1 MATIIA
7 KHLGP
12 TSRYGSRIRVRAEG
26 HPARTYAWDYALTP
40 EQNYVDAVSRYA
52 RERGIRPGDYV
63 AGEVRPG
70 LYAFVPAGSR
80 AYRIGAAPGAP

>member
-1 MATIIA
+1 MVTIIA

-12 TSRYGSRIRVRAEG
+12 TNRYGSRIRVRAEG

-40 EQNYVDAVSRYA
+40 EQNYVQAVANYA
-52 RERGIRPGDYV
+52 RERGFRSAEYV

-70 LYAFVPAGSR
+70 LYVFVPVSSKV
-80 AYRIGAAPGAP
+80 YRIGFEGAD